1 MSKTDVIIDLQ
12 YGSTG
17 KGLIAGYL
25 GTHGNYDMVVN
36 ANMPNAGHTFIDSRG
51 NKMIHKVLPNGLVGD
66 SVKDV
71 MIGPGSVFSL
81 TQLEMELDDLRLYGY
96 DNFELWIHENATLL
110 LPEHKAAEQGDQRLE
125 GIGSTKQGSAA
136 AMMQKIM
143 RNGIRNPAAGEQLKN
158 RPFWGSRVISHR
170 EYVSKITNAKEILL
184 EGAQGYSLG
193 LNAGFWPYCT
203 SRDCT
208 PARFMADCAIPLRAL
223 RRVIGTARMHP
234 IRVGGTSGPYYP
246 DQDELTWEEL
256 GQPEERTTVTNK
268 IRRVFTWSQLQIE
281 EAIAQCQPE
290 YVFLNFCNYAPDDVD
305 RRMGD
310 IINAG
315 MWANFTPVVMWTGWG
330 PTVNDV
336 HARHQDPCDM
346 TRVELARG
354 NG

>member
-1 MSKTDVIIDLQ
+1 MKKVDVIIDLQ

-25 GTHGNYDMVVN
+25 GFHGNYDMVVN
-36 ANMPNAGHTFIDSRG
+36 ANMPNAGHTFIDGLGR
-51 NKMIHKVLPNGLVGD
+51 KMIHKVLPNGLVGE
-66 SVKDV
+66 SVRDV

-81 TQLEMELDDLRLYGY
+81 TQLEMELDDLQSYGY
-96 DNFELWIHENATLL
+96 GHFDLWIHENATIL
-110 LPEHKAAEQGDQRLE
+110 LPEHKGAEQTDDRLTN
-125 GIGSTKQGSAA
+125 IGSTQQGSAA
-136 AMMQKIM
+136 AMIQKII
-143 RNGIRNPAAGEQLKN
+143 RNGDRDPSAGSLLKN
-158 RPFWGSRVISHR
+158 RPFWGSRIISHR
-170 EYVSKITNAKEILL
+170 EYVKKVTAAKEILL

-234 IRVGGTSGPYYP
+234 IRVGGNSGPCYP
-246 DQDELTWEEL
+246 DQEELTWEQL

-268 IRRVFTWSQLQIE
+268 IRRVFTWSQMQIE
-281 EAIAQCQPE
+281 EAIAQCQPDHI
-290 YVFLNFCNYAPDDVD
+290 FLNFCNYAPEEVSH
-305 RRMGD
+305 RVGN
-310 IINAG
+310 IITAGSNAG
-315 MWANFTPVVMWTGWG
+315 FHSQVMYEGWG

-336 HARHQDPCDM
+336 RARAMDPCDM
-346 TRVELARG
+346 TRVELGRG